1 MQESINYFFLLIG
14 RVKNIRWD
22 LSSKNFIL
30 VSKSLIFYN
39 ARNDSTKLNKFL
51 LKLSNQSH
59 IKKTINKII
68 TPWYSIPLIDRWLL
82 GQIIPPMLFAI
93 SAFTVIS
100 LSVGVMFD
108 LIRKVVEYG
117 LPLFLALKVIFFSL
131 PSFLVLSFPMAV
143 LLSTLLAYGKL
154 SSNSELL
161 ALKSL
166 GIKTSRIISP
176 AIALSIFM
184 TGLTFYFNDNLVP
197 ASNKL
202 AEVTLRAGIGSSFS
216 GEQGKDN
223 IMFSRYGSRINSSN
237 KKPTKINTYLTHIFY
252 ASWYENNI
260 MEGVT
265 VLDFSREDFQQI
277 LKAKN
282 GKFDK
287 KSSSWIFSDGSIVS
301 IDPSGQTTNIQFK
314 EYTYPFVEGPMELAK
329 VPKDANEMTLKQA
342 IQAEKIYEKTG
353 NIKEVRRIKVRI
365 QEKFTL
371 PFACLVFGL
380 IGSSLGSKSN
390 LRSSKSQGF
399 GLSVI
404 LILIYYVMSFLFSS
418 LGVKGILPP
427 IFAAWLPVLI
437 SLGGGIYLLRKS
449 SSF

>member
-1 MQESINYFFLLIG
+1 M
-14 RVKNIRWD
+14 
-22 LSSKNFIL
+22 
-30 VSKSLIFYN
+30 
-39 ARNDSTKLNKFL
+39 
-51 LKLSNQSH
+51 KLSKQSL
-59 IKKTINKII
+59 IKKTFNKIF
-68 TPWYSIPLIDRWLL
+68 TPWYSIALIDRWLL

-108 LIRKVVEYG
+108 LIRKIVEYG
-117 LPLFLALKVIFFSL
+117 LPLLKALQALIYSL

-143 LLSTLLAYGKL
+143 LLSTLLSYGKL
-154 SSNSELL
+154 SANSELL
-161 ALKSL
+161 ALRSL
-166 GIKTSRIISP
+166 GITTSRIIAP
-176 AIALSIFM
+176 AIAISIFM

-202 AEVTLRAGIGSSFS
+202 AEKTLRAGIGSSFS
-216 GEQGKDN
+216 GEKGKDN
-223 IMFSRYGSRINSSN
+223 IMFSRYGSRINAAT
-237 KKPTKINTYLTHIFY
+237 KKPTKTNTFLTHIFY
-252 ASWYENNI
+252 ASRYQNNI
-260 MEGVT
+260 MEEVT
-265 VLDFSREDFQQI
+265 VLDFSRDDFQQI
-277 LKAKN
+277 LKAKT

-287 KSSSWIFSDGSIVS
+287 KSSSWIFSQGSILS
-301 IDPSGQTTNIQFK
+301 IDPSGQTTNIQFQ

-353 NIKEVRRIKVRI
+353 NLKEVRRIKVRI

-404 LILIYYVMSFLFSS
+404 LILVYYVISFIFSS
-418 LGVKGILPP
+418 FGVKGLLPP
-427 IFAAWLPVLI
+427 IIAAWFPVIASI
-437 SLGGGIYLLRKS
+437 SGGFYFLKRTSL
-449 SSF
+449 

>member
-1 MQESINYFFLLIG
+1 M
-14 RVKNIRWD
+14 
-22 LSSKNFIL
+22 
-30 VSKSLIFYN
+30 
-39 ARNDSTKLNKFL
+39 
-51 LKLSNQSH
+51 KLSNQLV
-59 IKKTINKII
+59 IKKTFNKII

-82 GQIIPPMLFAI
+82 GQIIPPMIFAI

-108 LIRKVVEYG
+108 LIRKIVEFG
-117 LPLFLALKVIFFSL
+117 LPLFLALKVLFFSL

-197 ASNKL
+197 RSNKL
-202 AEVTLRAGIGSSFS
+202 AETTLRAGMGSSFS
-216 GEQGKDN
+216 GETQKYN
-223 IMFSRYGSRINSSN
+223 IMFARYGSRINASS
-237 KKPTKINTYLTHIFY
+237 KKPTKSNTHLTHIFY
-252 ASWYENNI
+252 ASLFENNI
-260 MEGVT
+260 MKGVT
-265 VLDFSREDFQQI
+265 VLDYSREDIQQI
-277 LKAKN
+277 LKADSA
-282 GKFDK
+282 KFDK
-287 KSSSWIFSDGSIVS
+287 KNSSWIFSKGSIVS
-301 IDPSGQTTNIQFK
+301 IDPRGQTTNIKFK
-314 EYTYPFVEGPMELAK
+314 EYTYPFVEGPLELAK
-329 VPKDANEMTLKQA
+329 VPKDATEMTLKQA
-342 IQAEKIYEKTG
+342 LEAEKIYKKTG
-353 NIKEVRRIKVRI
+353 NQKEIRRIQVRI

-404 LILIYYVMSFLFSS
+404 LILIYYVMSFIFSS
-418 LGVKGILPP
+418 FGVKGILTP
-427 IFAAWLPVLI
+427 ILAAWLPVLI
-437 SLGGGIYLLRKS
+437 SLAGGIYLLRKS
-449 SSF
+449 SYF

>member
-1 MQESINYFFLLIG
+1 
-14 RVKNIRWD
+14 
-22 LSSKNFIL
+22 
-30 VSKSLIFYN
+30 
-39 ARNDSTKLNKFL
+39 
-51 LKLSNQSH
+51 LKLSNQLV
-59 IKKTINKII
+59 IKKAFSKII
-68 TPWYSIPLIDRWLL
+68 APWYSIPLIDRWLL
-82 GQIIPPMLFAI
+82 GQIIPPMIFAI

-108 LIRKVVEYG
+108 LIRKIVEFG
-117 LPLFLALKVIFFSL
+117 LPLFLALKVLFFSL

-202 AEVTLRAGIGSSFS
+202 AEATLRGGMGGSFS
-216 GEQGKDN
+216 LEKGKSN
-223 IMFSRYGSRINSSN
+223 IMFSRYGSRINSSTQ
-237 KKPTKINTYLTHIFY
+237 KTTKRNNYLTHIFY
-252 ASWYENNI
+252 ASRYEKNL
-260 MEGVT
+260 MKKVT
-265 VLDFSREDFQQI
+265 LLDFSRQDFQQI
-277 LKAKN
+277 LKAKT
-282 GKFDK
+282 GRFDK
-287 KSSSWIFSDGSIVS
+287 KNSSWIFSEGSILS

-314 EYTYPFVEGPMELAK
+314 EYTYPFVEGPLKLAK
-329 VPKDANEMTLKQA
+329 VPKDANEMSLKQA
-342 IQAEKIYEKTG
+342 LKAETIYRKTG
-353 NIKEVRRIKVRI
+353 NIKEIRRIQVRI

-371 PFACLVFGL
+371 PCACLVFGL

-404 LILIYYVMSFLFSS
+404 LILIYYVMSFVFSS
-418 LGVKGILPP
+418 FGVKGLLTP
-427 IFAAWLPVLI
+427 IFAAWLPVFI
-437 SLGGGIYLLRKS
+437 SLGGGIYFLRKI
-449 SSF
+449 

>member
-1 MQESINYFFLLIG
+1 M
-14 RVKNIRWD
+14 
-22 LSSKNFIL
+22 
-30 VSKSLIFYN
+30 
-39 ARNDSTKLNKFL
+39 KLT
-51 LKLSNQSH
+51 NQSL
-59 IKKTINKII
+59 IKKTITKII
-68 TPWYSIPLIDRWLL
+68 IPWYSIPLIDRWLL

-108 LIRKVVEYG
+108 LIRKIVEFG
-117 LPLFLALKVIFFSL
+117 LPLLLALKVLFLSL

-202 AEVTLRAGIGSSFS
+202 AEATLRSGIGSSFS
-216 GEQGKDN
+216 GETGKDN
-223 IMFSRYGSRINSSN
+223 IMFSRYGSRINAST
-237 KKPTKINTYLTHIFY
+237 KKPTKTNTYLTHIFY
-252 ASWYENNI
+252 ASWYEKNI
-260 MEGVT
+260 MRGVT
-265 VLDFSREDFQQI
+265 LLDFSREDFQQI
-277 LKAKN
+277 LKAN
-282 GKFDK
+282 TARFDK
-287 KSSSWIFSDGSIVS
+287 KNSSWIFSEGNIVS
-301 IDPSGQTTNIQFK
+301 IAPSGQTTNIQFK
-314 EYTYPFVEGPMELAK
+314 EYTYPFVEGPLELAK
-329 VPKDANEMTLKQA
+329 IPKDATEMSLKQA
-342 IQAEKIYEKTG
+342 LQAEKIYKKTG
-353 NIKEVRRIKVRI
+353 NLKEIRRIQVRI

-371 PFACLVFGL
+371 PCACLVFGL
-380 IGSSLGSKSN
+380 IGSSLGSKAN
-390 LRSSKSQGF
+390 LRSSRSQGF

-418 LGVKGILPP
+418 FGVKGLLTPVL
-427 IFAAWLPVLI
+427 AAWLPVLI
-437 SLGGGIYLLRKS
+437 SLGGGIYFLRKS
-449 SSF
+449 SAI

>member
-1 MQESINYFFLLIG
+1 
-14 RVKNIRWD
+14 
-22 LSSKNFIL
+22 
-30 VSKSLIFYN
+30 
-39 ARNDSTKLNKFL
+39 
-51 LKLSNQSH
+51 LKLSNQLV
-59 IKKTINKII
+59 IKKALNKII
-68 TPWYSIPLIDRWLL
+68 APWYSIPLIDRWLL
-82 GQIIPPMLFAI
+82 GQIIPPMIFAI

-108 LIRKVVEYG
+108 LIRKIVEFG
-117 LPLFLALKVIFFSL
+117 LPLFLALKILFLSL

-197 ASNKL
+197 RSNKL
-202 AEVTLRAGIGSSFS
+202 AETTLRAGIGSSFS
-216 GEQGKDN
+216 GETQKYN
-223 IMFSRYGSRINSSN
+223 IMFARYGSRINASS
-237 KKPTKINTYLTHIFY
+237 KKPTKSNTHLTHIFY
-252 ASWYENNI
+252 ASLFENNI
-260 MEGVT
+260 MKGVT
-265 VLDFSREDFQQI
+265 VLDYSREDIQQI
-277 LKAKN
+277 LKADSA
-282 GKFDK
+282 KFDK
-287 KSSSWIFSDGSIVS
+287 KNSSWIFSEGSIVS
-301 IDPSGQTTNIQFK
+301 IDPRGQTTNIKFK
-314 EYTYPFVEGPMELAK
+314 EYTYPFVEGPLELAK
-329 VPKDANEMTLKQA
+329 VPKDATEMTLKQA
-342 IQAEKIYEKTG
+342 LEAEKIYKKTG
-353 NIKEVRRIKVRI
+353 NLKEIRRIQVRI

-404 LILIYYVMSFLFSS
+404 LILIYYVMSFIFSS
-418 LGVKGILPP
+418 FGVKGILPP
-427 IFAAWLPVLI
+427 IFAAWLPVFI
-437 SLGGGIYLLRKS
+437 SLAGGIYLLRKS

>member
-1 MQESINYFFLLIG
+1 MKLL
-14 RVKNIRWD
+14 NQ
-22 LSSKNFIL
+22 
-30 VSKSLIFYN
+30 
-39 ARNDSTKLNKFL
+39 L
-51 LKLSNQSH
+51 L

-82 GQIIPPMLFAI
+82 GQIIPPMIFAI

-108 LIRKVVEYG
+108 LIRKIVEFG
-117 LPLFLALKVIFFSL
+117 LPLFLALKVLFFSL

-197 ASNKL
+197 ASNKM
-202 AEVTLRAGIGSSFS
+202 AETTLRAGIGSSFS

-223 IMFSRYGSRINSSN
+223 IMFSRYGSRINASN
-237 KKPTKINTYLTHIFY
+237 KKPTKTNTYLTHIFY

-277 LKAKN
+277 LKAKT
-282 GKFDK
+282 GRFDK
-287 KSSSWIFSDGSIVS
+287 KNSSWIFSDGSIVS
-301 IDPSGQTTNIQFK
+301 ISPNGQTTNIQFK

-329 VPKDANEMTLKQA
+329 VPKDATEMTLKQA
-342 IQAEKIYEKTG
+342 IQAEKIYKKTG
-353 NIKEVRRIKVRI
+353 NLKEVRRIKVRI

-404 LILIYYVMSFLFSS
+404 LILIYYVMSFIFSS
-418 LGVKGILPP
+418 FGVKGILPP

-437 SLGGGIYLLRKS
+437 SLGGGIYLFRKS

>member
-1 MQESINYFFLLIG
+1 M
-14 RVKNIRWD
+14 
-22 LSSKNFIL
+22 
-30 VSKSLIFYN
+30 
-39 ARNDSTKLNKFL
+39 
-51 LKLSNQSH
+51 KLSNQSL
-59 IKKTINKII
+59 IKKNINKII
-68 TPWYSIPLIDRWLL
+68 SPWYLLPLIDRWVL
-82 GQIIPPMLFAI
+82 GQIIPPMIFAI

-108 LIRKVVEYG
+108 LIRKIVEFG
-117 LPLFLALKVIFFSL
+117 LPLFLALKVLFFSL

-166 GIKTSRIISP
+166 GIKTSRIIAP

-202 AEVTLRAGIGSSFS
+202 AETTLRAGIGSSFS
-216 GEQGKDN
+216 AEQGKDN

-237 KKPTKINTYLTHIFY
+237 KPTKINTYLTHIFY
-252 ASWYENNI
+252 AAWYQNNL
-260 MEGVT
+260 MQGVT

-287 KSSSWIFSDGSIVS
+287 KSSSWIFSEGSIVS

-353 NIKEVRRIKVRI
+353 NLKEVRRIKVRI

-418 LGVKGILPP
+418 FGVKGILPP

>member
-1 MQESINYFFLLIG
+1 M
-14 RVKNIRWD
+14 
-22 LSSKNFIL
+22 
-30 VSKSLIFYN
+30 
-39 ARNDSTKLNKFL
+39 
-51 LKLSNQSH
+51 KLSNQSL
-59 IKKTINKII
+59 IIKTINKLI
-68 TPWYSIPLIDRWLL
+68 TPWYAIPIIDKWLL

-166 GIKTSRIISP
+166 GIKASRMIAP

-197 ASNKL
+197 KSNKL
-202 AEVTLRAGIGSSFS
+202 AETTLRAGIGSSFA
-216 GEQGKDN
+216 EEKARHN
-223 IMFSRYGSRINSSN
+223 IMFSKYGSRIRASN
-237 KKPTKINTYLTHIFY
+237 KKPTKNNHYLTHIFY
-252 ASWYENNI
+252 AQSYVNKFMRN
-260 MEGVT
+260 VT
-265 VLDFSREDFQQI
+265 VLDFSRDDFQKI
-277 LKAKN
+277 LKADYAT
-282 GKFDK
+282 FDK
-287 KSSSWIFSDGSIVS
+287 KTSSWIFSKGSIVS

-314 EYTYPFVEGPMELAK
+314 EYIYPFVEGPMELAE
-329 VPKDANEMTLKQA
+329 VPKDANDMSLKEA
-342 IQAEKIYEKTG
+342 LKAEKIYKNVG
-353 NIKEVRRIKVRI
+353 NLKEIRRIQVRI

-371 PFACLVFGL
+371 PCACLVFGL

-404 LILIYYVMSFLFSS
+404 LILIYYVMSFVFSS
-418 LGVKGILPP
+418 FGVKGLLSP

-437 SLGGGIYLLRKS
+437 SLGGGVYLLRKS
-449 SSF
+449 SSL

>member
-1 MQESINYFFLLIG
+1 M
-14 RVKNIRWD
+14 
-22 LSSKNFIL
+22 
-30 VSKSLIFYN
+30 
-39 ARNDSTKLNKFL
+39 
-51 LKLSNQSH
+51 KLSNQLV
-59 IKKTINKII
+59 IKKTIYKII
-68 TPWYSIPLIDRWLL
+68 SPWYSIPLIDRWLL
-82 GQIIPPMLFAI
+82 GQIIPPMIFAI

-108 LIRKVVEYG
+108 LIRKIVEFG
-117 LPLFLALKVIFFSL
+117 LPLFLALKVLFFSL

-202 AEVTLRAGIGSSFS
+202 AEITLRAGMGSSFS
-216 GEQGKDN
+216 GETQKNN
-223 IMFSRYGSRINSSN
+223 IMFARYGSRINASS
-237 KKPTKINTYLTHIFY
+237 KKPTKSNTYLTHIFY
-252 ASWYENNI
+252 ASLFEKNI
-260 MEGVT
+260 MKGVT
-265 VLDFSREDFQQI
+265 VLDYSREDIQQI
-277 LKAKN
+277 LKADSA
-282 GKFDK
+282 KFDK
-287 KSSSWIFSDGSIVS
+287 KNSSWIFSEGSIVS
-301 IDPSGQTTNIQFK
+301 IDPRGQTTNIKFK
-314 EYTYPFVEGPMELAK
+314 EYKYPFVEGPLELAK
-329 VPKDANEMTLKQA
+329 VPKDATEMTLKQA
-342 IQAEKIYEKTG
+342 LEAEKIYKKTG
-353 NIKEVRRIKVRI
+353 NLKEIRRIQVRI

-404 LILIYYVMSFLFSS
+404 LILIYYVMSFIFSS
-418 LGVKGILPP
+418 FGVKGILTP
-427 IFAAWLPVLI
+427 ILAAWLPVLI
-437 SLGGGIYLLRKS
+437 SLAGGIYLLRKS
-449 SSF
+449 SSL

>member
-1 MQESINYFFLLIG
+1 M
-14 RVKNIRWD
+14 
-22 LSSKNFIL
+22 
-30 VSKSLIFYN
+30 
-39 ARNDSTKLNKFL
+39 KFL
-51 LKLSNQSH
+51 NQVLL
-59 IKKTINKII
+59 KKTINQILF
-68 TPWYSIPLIDRWLL
+68 PWYSIPLIDRWLL

-108 LIRKVVEYG
+108 LIRKIVEFG
-117 LPLFLALKVIFFSL
+117 LPVFLAFKVLFFSL

-176 AIALSIFM
+176 AIALSVFM

-202 AEVTLRAGIGSSFS
+202 AEETLRAGIGSSFS
-216 GEQGKDN
+216 GERGKNN
-223 IMFSRYGSRINSSN
+223 IMFSRYGSRINAST
-237 KKPTKINTYLTHIFY
+237 KKPTKNNTYLTHIFY
-252 ASWYENNI
+252 ATYYRNNI

-277 LKAKN
+277 LKAN
-282 GKFDK
+282 TARFDK
-287 KSSSWIFSDGSIVS
+287 TNSSWIFSEGSIVS
-301 IDPSGQTTNIQFK
+301 IAPSGQTTNIQFK
-314 EYTYPFVEGPMELAK
+314 EYKYPFIEGPMELAK
-329 VPKDANEMTLKQA
+329 VPKDATEMSLKQA
-342 IQAEKIYEKTG
+342 LEAEKIYKKSG
-353 NIKEVRRIKVRI
+353 NLKEIRRIQVRI

-371 PFACLVFGL
+371 PCACLVFGL

-390 LRSSKSQGF
+390 LRSSRSQGF

-404 LILIYYVMSFLFSS
+404 LILIYYVMSFVFSS
-418 LGVKGILPP
+418 FGVKGLLTP

-437 SLGGGIYLLRKS
+437 SMGGGFYLLRKS
-449 SSF
+449 SSL